1 MGEIFSSAAEEAIL
15 ANPNPIF
22 PSLTSR
28 VKVVTSPE
36 AGRHL
41 VATKHIEVGQLVAV
55 DTPSLTWLATERT
68 GSNCLNCLASCPLPL
83 PCPSCTSAF
92 FCSVGCRTKGLD
104 GHHKFECRLGL
115 ADLAKE
121 EERRKLKTSTVASGL
136 FMVLRMLTQKT
147 WDYFL
152 EHREIIEEEVSG
164 RRDSE
169 EKERYLSVDYMRL
182 LGLVRHPEPDQLSQV
197 DKLMVVIIGTV
208 MMNTP

>member
-1 MGEIFSSAAEEAIL
+1 M
-15 ANPNPIF
+15 F

-147 WDYFL
+147 WDFFL
-152 EHREIIEEEVSG
+152 EHREIIEEEVNG

-169 EKERYLSVDYMRL
+169 EKERYLSEDFMRL

-197 DKLMVVIIGTV
+197 DELMVVIIGTV